1 MDQDRVWNDPFQ
13 PSGMYFPSTVYKE
26 DELDMNDISD
36 IGDITD
42 MYQLNEE
49 KLINIMGEDFLTN
62 YSWEEALGESSST
75 SSLNVSA
82 NSTAIGSA
90 PGASAGGVS
99 VTVKEE
105 CVASDT
111 ASAMATEPSLYH
123 NVVLP
128 NDPMLLP
135 SKSAVSQPSQHG
147 AMVRPKAEKKHT
159 VHLQPLAP
167 APQHQQQQQQHQQQQ
182 QQILPAPPA
191 VSIASHSLPEAPQI
205 APQQVHLQSSQVVTA
220 PRSVILTQNRT
231 TLAPAGGQTLLV
243 APNGRSAVTHTYTTK
258 KIAPATAA
266 PSATTTLL
274 PGLSNVRL
282 QNLGQQTLSAG
293 GAGTPAGIPVMQ
305 QLFALQTGDKQSAV
319 FLQANTPVIYT
330 SANVHSLPTT
340 TATVK
345 ANPANIHTLVNTLNG
360 PILTAGIPVMLD
372 APTAAAGA
380 TGEPTKVQL
389 NRLQPAPSAPMV
401 TVPKVKEVKRSAHNA
416 IERRYRT
423 SINSCIVELKNI
435 VVGEEAKLNKSAIL
449 RKAIDH
455 IRHLQ
460 KQNNA
465 LRQENMAYKLR
476 LTDQRHTLKDLLV
489 SQQNAADEMLT
500 APITPPRSDES
511 NPSSS
516 PAHSDSSMPGS
527 PFGGSSSV
535 HLSAGSPAGCDD
547 LLDDD
552 LMSGIGGMS
561 ANSRLTIC
569 MFMLAVLIVNPFGS
583 LLSFATTA
591 GDDGGGLYEEMG
603 MKRRILAVEESFSWS
618 RISSSLLLALVNGLF
633 LAFCLVRMLVYG
645 DPVLKPRSRAST
657 EYWKHKRQSDVE
669 FRRGNAGESYREAK
683 LCLQSFGLSLPSTR
697 LECATATAWQFVRMF
712 FHRLYVGRWLSRR
725 TGGLLKPESERTHAL
740 HSARELALLY
750 HRLNQLHLVSDRTDA
765 NGLMMSLCA
774 VNMAEAA
781 AGVLSVDDTIE
792 IYLLAA
798 LRVKRSYPR
807 MLQYFCRYYLG
818 KAKQL
823 ASDHTSRRFR
833 WLFTAYGFQF
843 LTASSTLRY
852 EERLGESHELFTR
865 LCNKADPLEYVMRE
879 YRLNLLQ
886 KATQLL
892 VGSGR
897 DAHGQGRLAAAGG
910 GADPGQLAAGKELLH
925 RDDVDRASELMGKA
939 GAGGPHAG
947 SGCPNSDIL
956 HFTELLKDTL
966 TTAQPVPFDA
976 CALHGHG
983 CFDQLAHWWSNLLS
997 VAAYWLLGEDELAEA
1012 LYGHVESIPTELSQ
1026 GQQDPLAR
1034 ALLVAFQA
1042 KRALITK
1049 TESDFATIFEQC
1061 NASSRLLED
1070 SLTGNICKTPSRL
1083 KLLAQLLACDW
1094 LLESRTALWE
1104 MENDMRYN
1112 QDYLTVPGTILAAF
1126 QADLNLLRLVTS
1138 KFPNAQSRVFLYE
1151 AICRLMAGAAPG
1163 PTQQLLDRSLRQ
1175 RNCRSSI
1182 ICGKDRSA
1190 QLEGGRERAAALYV
1204 ACKHLPSPCLSSPG
1218 ERAGMLEEA
1227 AKTLEKIGDRKRLQQ
1242 CYQLMKSLGSGSVTN

>member
-13 PSGMYFPSTVYKE
+13 PPGMYFPATVFKE
-26 DELDMNDISD
+26 DELDMNDMSD

-62 YSWEEALGESSST
+62 YSWEDGPSM
-75 SSLNVSA
+75 NVSA
-82 NSTAIGSA
+82 SSTAIGSA
-90 PGASAGGVS
+90 SPG

-111 ASAMATEPSLYH
+111 ASAMSTEPSLYQ
-123 NVVLP
+123 NLVLP
-128 NDPMLLP
+128 NDPMLLATTP
-135 SKSAVSQPSQHG
+135 MMTSAEPASPQQPTQQQQQRSKE
-147 AMVRPKAEKKHT
+147 EKKHT
-159 VHLQPLAP
+159 VLQPLAP
-167 APQHQQQQQQHQQQQ
+167 APPQQ
-182 QQILPAPPA
+182 QQILPAP
-191 VSIASHSLPEAPQI
+191 PQI
-205 APQQVHLQSSQVVTA
+205 APQQVHLQPSQIVTG
-220 PRSVILTQNRT
+220 PRSVILTQNG
-231 TLAPAGGQTLLV
+231 AAVGPAGAQTLLV
-243 APNGRSAVTHTYTTK
+243 ANANGLGSVGHTYTAK
-258 KIAPATAA
+258 KIAPATQAQQQ
-266 PSATTTLL
+266 TTTRTLL

-282 QNLGQQTLSAG
+282 QNLSQQTVATGG
-293 GAGTPAGIPVMQ
+293 GAGATATMPVMQ

-330 SANVHSLPTT
+330 SANVHSIATT

-360 PILTAGIPVMLD
+360 PVLTAGIPVMLD
-372 APTAAAGA
+372 ATPPPQT
-380 TGEPTKVQL
+380 ERPKVQL
-389 NRLQPAPSAPMV
+389 NRLQPATAASPGSSSSSGIGSPGIG
-401 TVPKVKEVKRSAHNA
+401 VPKVKEVKRSAHNA

-460 KQNNA
+460 KQNSA
-465 LRQENMAYKLR
+465 LRQENMSYKLR
-476 LTDQRHTLKDLLV
+476 FTDQKHTLKDLLV
-489 SQQNAADEMLT
+489 SQPSAADEMLTT

-516 PAHSDSSMPGS
+516 PTHSDSSMPGS

-535 HLSAGSPAGCDD
+535 HLSTAGSPSGCDD

-583 LLSFATTA
+583 LLSFAS
-591 GDDGGGLYEEMG
+591 DDGDGRLYEEMG
-603 MKRRILAVEESFSWS
+603 TQRRILAVEESFSWS
-618 RISSSLLLALVNGLF
+618 RISSSLLLALVNFIF
-633 LAFCLVRMLVYG
+633 LALCLVRMLVYG
-645 DPVLKPRSRAST
+645 DPVLTPRSRAST
-657 EYWKHKRQSDVE
+657 DYWKHKRQSDVE
-669 FRRGNAGESYREAK
+669 FRRGNATESYREAK

-712 FHRLYVGRWLSRR
+712 FHRLYIGRWLSRR
-725 TGGLLKPESERTHAL
+725 TGGLFKPEGERMHAL

-750 HRLNQLHLVSDRTDA
+750 HRLNQLHLVSDHTDA

-807 MLQYFCRYYLG
+807 MMQYFCRYYLG

-823 ASDHTSRRFR
+823 ASDHTSRKFR

-843 LTASSTLRY
+843 LTASSTFRY
-852 EERLGESHELFTR
+852 EERLGDSHETFTR

-886 KATQLL
+886 KAIQLL

-897 DAHGQGRLAAAGG
+897 DAHGQGRLVASGSDAAGL
-910 GADPGQLAAGKELLH
+910 QAAGKEVLH
-925 RDDVDRASELMGKA
+925 RDDVDRGSELMGKA
-939 GAGGPHAG
+939 GGAGGLHAD

-966 TTAQPVPFDA
+966 TTEQPVPFDA
-976 CALHGHG
+976 CVLHGNG

-997 VAAYWLLGEDELAEA
+997 VAAFWLLGEDERAEA
-1012 LYGHVESIPTELSQ
+1012 LYGHVENIPAELRQ
-1026 GQQDPLAR
+1026 PQPDPLAN
-1034 ALLVAFQA
+1034 ALLVAFQV
-1042 KRALITK
+1042 KRGLITK

-1104 MENDMRYN
+1104 MENDMRYY

-1175 RNCRSSI
+1175 RNCRSSL

-1227 AKTLEKIGDRKRLQQ
+1227 AKTLEKIGDKKRLQQ